1 MHKKDDY
8 ILQNIANHLII
19 NCSFSKNIGLLYGTM
34 GIIIFFYHY
43 ARYSKTILAAL
54 VLAITASSCHK
65 DGEQA
70 DATSPLKDSPVV
82 AQQVITLN
90 GDTIIVCDLS
100 LLKDTIDLPL
110 STFVSDFELVDLG
123 EDEEALIKE
132 TSGGGSIAVSP
143 NYIGIYSGTGY
154 KLFDKTGKYITSLSA
169 RGQGPNEY
177 AFSIY
182 DSYID
187 EKNDRA
193 YLLPMNG
200 NKILVYDL
208 KGNAQPYIPLAHE
221 TTKGKFY
228 VDDQKKL
235 LYVANMP
242 FSDTASTFW
251 IQDFE
256 GKLIKEIIAGHLKIV
271 PPDFSNDINV
281 SMNTEEIDYS
291 VFHWKNTVDTL
302 YHYNEADNRLAP
314 SFTVNFKD
322 NPILHD
328 YIELPD
334 YYLIRLIEI
343 ESDYRYIYGLIDKKT
358 LKGNY
363 IKLKL
368 DMLGNIDAPAWAIFE
383 RGLYTANI
391 YAYYLQGQCDR
402 LSDLSSLPSGIAKY
416 IQDLQQNDCEDL
428 NNIILIGR
436 LKKNTAESFMMNDKD
451 YQEQPQMNKTVD
463 TIKKEKEEVSLK
475 RTGKKEETITEEDDP
490 NRIYTGFGVFS
501 HIPLLKGGLDYFR
514 KNNRYNDWDSKNP
527 KETLIEYV
535 VEKNGKASHVS
546 IKESSGNAELDQ
558 EAIRLIKEAEYTV
571 AKLKNGKEARA
582 GGMMINVTFPTK

>member
-1 MHKKDDY
+1 MK
-8 ILQNIANHLII
+8 IL
-19 NCSFSKNIGLLYGTM
+19 
-34 GIIIFFYHY
+34 
-43 ARYSKTILAAL
+43 KTILAAL

-169 RGQGPNEY
+169 QGQGPNEY

-200 NKILVYDL
+200 KILVYDL

>member
-1 MHKKDDY
+1 MK
-8 ILQNIANHLII
+8 IL
-19 NCSFSKNIGLLYGTM
+19 
-34 GIIIFFYHY
+34 
-43 ARYSKTILAAL
+43 KTILAAL

-193 YLLPMNG
+193 YLLPFIG
-200 NKILVYDL
+200 SKILVYDL

>member
-1 MHKKDDY
+1 MK
-8 ILQNIANHLII
+8 IL
-19 NCSFSKNIGLLYGTM
+19 
-34 GIIIFFYHY
+34 
-43 ARYSKTILAAL
+43 KTILAAL
-54 VLAITASSCHK
+54 VLAIIASSCHK

-169 RGQGPNEY
+169 QGQGPNEY

>member
-1 MHKKDDY
+1 MK
-8 ILQNIANHLII
+8 IL
-19 NCSFSKNIGLLYGTM
+19 
-34 GIIIFFYHY
+34 
-43 ARYSKTILAAL
+43 KTILAAL

-169 RGQGPNEY
+169 QGQGPNEY

-368 DMLGNIDAPAWAIFE
+368 DMLGNIEAIFE

>member
-1 MHKKDDY
+1 MK
-8 ILQNIANHLII
+8 IL
-19 NCSFSKNIGLLYGTM
+19 
-34 GIIIFFYHY
+34 
-43 ARYSKTILAAL
+43 KTILAAL

-535 VEKNGKASHVS
+535 VEKNGMSSHVS

>member
-1 MHKKDDY
+1 MK
-8 ILQNIANHLII
+8 IL
-19 NCSFSKNIGLLYGTM
+19 
-34 GIIIFFYHY
+34 
-43 ARYSKTILAAL
+43 KTILAAL

-154 KLFDKTGKYITSLSA
+154 KLFDKTGKYITSLSV

>member
-1 MHKKDDY
+1 MK
-8 ILQNIANHLII
+8 IL
-19 NCSFSKNIGLLYGTM
+19 
-34 GIIIFFYHY
+34 
-43 ARYSKTILAAL
+43 KTILAAL

-169 RGQGPNEY
+169 QGQGPNEY

-193 YLLPMNG
+193 YLLPMNV

>member
-1 MHKKDDY
+1 MK
-8 ILQNIANHLII
+8 IL
-19 NCSFSKNIGLLYGTM
+19 
-34 GIIIFFYHY
+34 
-43 ARYSKTILAAL
+43 KTILAAL

-90 GDTIIVCDLS
+90 GDTIIVCNLS

>member
-1 MHKKDDY
+1 MK
-8 ILQNIANHLII
+8 IL
-19 NCSFSKNIGLLYGTM
+19 
-34 GIIIFFYHY
+34 
-43 ARYSKTILAAL
+43 KTILAAL

-281 SMNTEEIDYS
+281 SMNTEEIDCS

>member
-1 MHKKDDY
+1 MK
-8 ILQNIANHLII
+8 IL
-19 NCSFSKNIGLLYGTM
+19 
-34 GIIIFFYHY
+34 
-43 ARYSKTILAAL
+43 KTILAAL

-169 RGQGPNEY
+169 QGQGPNEY

-490 NRIYTGFGVFS
+490 NRIYTGFGIFS

>member
-1 MHKKDDY
+1 MK
-8 ILQNIANHLII
+8 IL
-19 NCSFSKNIGLLYGTM
+19 
-34 GIIIFFYHY
+34 
-43 ARYSKTILAAL
+43 KTILAAL

-228 VDDQKKL
+228 VDEQKKL

-251 IQDFE
+251 MQDFE
-256 GKLIKEIIAGHLKIV
+256 GKLIKEIIAGHLTIV

-322 NPILHD
+322 NLILHD

-514 KNNRYNDWDSKNP
+514 KNNRYNDWDSKKP

>member
-1 MHKKDDY
+1 MK
-8 ILQNIANHLII
+8 IL
-19 NCSFSKNIGLLYGTM
+19 
-34 GIIIFFYHY
+34 
-43 ARYSKTILAAL
+43 KTILAAL

-169 RGQGPNEY
+169 QGQGPNEY

-251 IQDFE
+251 IQNFE

>member
-1 MHKKDDY
+1 MK
-8 ILQNIANHLII
+8 IL
-19 NCSFSKNIGLLYGTM
+19 
-34 GIIIFFYHY
+34 
-43 ARYSKTILAAL
+43 KTILAAL

-169 RGQGPNEY
+169 QGQGPNEY

-291 VFHWKNTVDTL
+291 VFYWKNTVDTL

>member
-1 MHKKDDY
+1 MPKKA
-8 ILQNIANHLII
+8 NIIV
-19 NCSFSKNIGLLYGTM
+19 T
-34 GIIIFFYHY
+34 
-43 ARYSKTILAAL
+43 
-54 VLAITASSCHK
+54 VSSCHK
-65 DGEQA
+65 DGEPA

-169 RGQGPNEY
+169 QGQGPNEY

>member
-1 MHKKDDY
+1 MIPSYHDLNNENSYHMMMLGMCLCLSDNYKVIYNREECKGRCDLIIQAHDEKKTSFIIEFKYFKEDKKDFEKALDKLSNEA
-8 ILQNIANHLII
+8 IQQI
-19 NCSFSKNIGLLYGTM
+19 KDR
-34 GIIIFFYHY
+34 
-43 ARYSKTILAAL
+43 RY
-54 VLAITASSCHK
+54 
-65 DGEQA
+65 
-70 DATSPLKDSPVV
+70 
-82 AQQVITLN
+82 
-90 GDTIIVCDLS
+90 
-100 LLKDTIDLPL
+100 
-110 STFVSDFELVDLG
+110 
-123 EDEEALIKE
+123 
-132 TSGGGSIAVSP
+132 
-143 NYIGIYSGTGY
+143 
-154 KLFDKTGKYITSLSA
+154 
-169 RGQGPNEY
+169 
-177 AFSIY
+177 
-182 DSYID
+182 
-187 EKNDRA
+187 
-193 YLLPMNG
+193 
-200 NKILVYDL
+200 VYDL

>member
-1 MHKKDDY
+1 MK
-8 ILQNIANHLII
+8 IL
-19 NCSFSKNIGLLYGTM
+19 
-34 GIIIFFYHY
+34 
-43 ARYSKTILAAL
+43 KTILAAL

-169 RGQGPNEY
+169 QGQGPNEY

-546 IKESSGNAELDQ
+546 IKENSGNAELDQ

>member
-1 MHKKDDY
+1 MK
-8 ILQNIANHLII
+8 IL
-19 NCSFSKNIGLLYGTM
+19 
-34 GIIIFFYHY
+34 
-43 ARYSKTILAAL
+43 KTILAAL

-82 AQQVITLN
+82 AQQLITLN

>member
-1 MHKKDDY
+1 MK
-8 ILQNIANHLII
+8 ILKI
-19 NCSFSKNIGLLYGTM
+19 
-34 GIIIFFYHY
+34 
-43 ARYSKTILAAL
+43 ILAAL

-169 RGQGPNEY
+169 QGQGPNEY

-582 GGMMINVTFPTK
+582 GGMIINVTFPTK

>member
-1 MHKKDDY
+1 MK
-8 ILQNIANHLII
+8 IL
-19 NCSFSKNIGLLYGTM
+19 
-34 GIIIFFYHY
+34 
-43 ARYSKTILAAL
+43 KTILAAL

-100 LLKDTIDLPL
+100 LLNDTIDLPL

-169 RGQGPNEY
+169 QGQGPNEY

-582 GGMMINVTFPTK
+582 GGMMINET

>member
-1 MHKKDDY
+1 MK
-8 ILQNIANHLII
+8 IL
-19 NCSFSKNIGLLYGTM
+19 
-34 GIIIFFYHY
+34 
-43 ARYSKTILAAL
+43 KTILAAL

-169 RGQGPNEY
+169 QGQGPNEY

-368 DMLGNIDAPAWAIFE
+368 DMLGNIDTPAWAIFE

>member
-1 MHKKDDY
+1 MK
-8 ILQNIANHLII
+8 IL
-19 NCSFSKNIGLLYGTM
+19 
-34 GIIIFFYHY
+34 
-43 ARYSKTILAAL
+43 KTILAAL

-123 EDEEALIKE
+123 EE

-314 SFTVNFKD
+314 SFTINFKD

>member
-1 MHKKDDY
+1 MK
-8 ILQNIANHLII
+8 IL
-19 NCSFSKNIGLLYGTM
+19 
-34 GIIIFFYHY
+34 
-43 ARYSKTILAAL
+43 KTILAAL

-228 VDDQKKL
+228 VDEQKKL

-251 IQDFE
+251 MQDFE
-256 GKLIKEIIAGHLKIV
+256 GKLIKEIIAGHLTIV

-514 KNNRYNDWDSKNP
+514 KNNRYNDWDSKKP

>member
-1 MHKKDDY
+1 MK
-8 ILQNIANHLII
+8 IL
-19 NCSFSKNIGLLYGTM
+19 
-34 GIIIFFYHY
+34 
-43 ARYSKTILAAL
+43 KTILAAL

-70 DATSPLKDSPVV
+70 DATSPLKDRPVV

-169 RGQGPNEY
+169 QGQGPNEY

-208 KGNAQPYIPLAHE
+208 KGNAQLYIPLAHE

>member
-1 MHKKDDY
+1 MK
-8 ILQNIANHLII
+8 IL
-19 NCSFSKNIGLLYGTM
+19 
-34 GIIIFFYHY
+34 
-43 ARYSKTILAAL
+43 KTILAAL

-143 NYIGIYSGTGY
+143 NYIGIYSGTEY

-169 RGQGPNEY
+169 QGQGPNEY

>member
-1 MHKKDDY
+1 MK
-8 ILQNIANHLII
+8 IL
-19 NCSFSKNIGLLYGTM
+19 
-34 GIIIFFYHY
+34 
-43 ARYSKTILAAL
+43 KTILAAL

-169 RGQGPNEY
+169 QGQGPNEY

-208 KGNAQPYIPLAHE
+208 KGNAQLYIPLAHE

-256 GKLIKEIIAGHLKIV
+256 GKLIKEIIAGHLKIE

>member
-1 MHKKDDY
+1 MK
-8 ILQNIANHLII
+8 IL
-19 NCSFSKNIGLLYGTM
+19 
-34 GIIIFFYHY
+34 
-43 ARYSKTILAAL
+43 KTILAAL

-169 RGQGPNEY
+169 QGQGPNEY

-475 RTGKKEETITEEDDP
+475 RTGKKEETITEEDDT

>member
-1 MHKKDDY
+1 MK
-8 ILQNIANHLII
+8 IL
-19 NCSFSKNIGLLYGTM
+19 
-34 GIIIFFYHY
+34 
-43 ARYSKTILAAL
+43 KTILAAL

-169 RGQGPNEY
+169 QGQGPNEY

-281 SMNTEEIDYS
+281 SMNAEEIDYS

>member
-1 MHKKDDY
+1 MK
-8 ILQNIANHLII
+8 ILKI
-19 NCSFSKNIGLLYGTM
+19 
-34 GIIIFFYHY
+34 
-43 ARYSKTILAAL
+43 ILAAL

-169 RGQGPNEY
+169 QGQGPNEY

-251 IQDFE
+251 IQDFV

>member
-1 MHKKDDY
+1 MK
-8 ILQNIANHLII
+8 IL
-19 NCSFSKNIGLLYGTM
+19 
-34 GIIIFFYHY
+34 
-43 ARYSKTILAAL
+43 KTILAAL

-169 RGQGPNEY
+169 QGQGPNEY

-463 TIKKEKEEVSLK
+463 AIKKEKEEVSLK
-475 RTGKKEETITEEDDP
+475 RAGKKEETVTEEDDP

>member
-1 MHKKDDY
+1 MK
-8 ILQNIANHLII
+8 IL
-19 NCSFSKNIGLLYGTM
+19 
-34 GIIIFFYHY
+34 
-43 ARYSKTILAAL
+43 KTILAAL

-154 KLFDKTGKYITSLSA
+154 KLFDKTGKYTTSLSA

-582 GGMMINVTFPTK
+582 GGMMINVTLDRKSVV

>member
-1 MHKKDDY
+1 MK
-8 ILQNIANHLII
+8 IL
-19 NCSFSKNIGLLYGTM
+19 
-34 GIIIFFYHY
+34 
-43 ARYSKTILAAL
+43 KTILAAL

-391 YAYYLQGQCDR
+391 YAYYLQRQCDR

>member
-1 MHKKDDY
+1 MK
-8 ILQNIANHLII
+8 IL
-19 NCSFSKNIGLLYGTM
+19 
-34 GIIIFFYHY
+34 
-43 ARYSKTILAAL
+43 KTILAAL

-251 IQDFE
+251 IQDIE

>member
-1 MHKKDDY
+1 MRT
-8 ILQNIANHLII
+8 L
-19 NCSFSKNIGLLYGTM
+19 
-34 GIIIFFYHY
+34 
-43 ARYSKTILAAL
+43 KTILAAL

-169 RGQGPNEY
+169 QGQGPNEY

>member
-1 MHKKDDY
+1 MK
-8 ILQNIANHLII
+8 IL
-19 NCSFSKNIGLLYGTM
+19 
-34 GIIIFFYHY
+34 
-43 ARYSKTILAAL
+43 KTILAAL

-169 RGQGPNEY
+169 QGQGPNEY

-208 KGNAQPYIPLAHE
+208 KGNAQLYIPLAHE

-256 GKLIKEIIAGHLKIV
+256 GKLKKEIIAGHLKIV

-383 RGLYTANI
+383 RRLYTANI

>member
-1 MHKKDDY
+1 MK
-8 ILQNIANHLII
+8 IL
-19 NCSFSKNIGLLYGTM
+19 
-34 GIIIFFYHY
+34 
-43 ARYSKTILAAL
+43 KTILAAL

-169 RGQGPNEY
+169 QGQGPNEY

-182 DSYID
+182 DSYME

>member
-1 MHKKDDY
+1 MP
-8 ILQNIANHLII
+8 
-19 NCSFSKNIGLLYGTM
+19 T
-34 GIIIFFYHY
+34 
-43 ARYSKTILAAL
+43 
-54 VLAITASSCHK
+54 CHK

-169 RGQGPNEY
+169 QGQGPNEY

>member
-1 MHKKDDY
+1 MK
-8 ILQNIANHLII
+8 IL
-19 NCSFSKNIGLLYGTM
+19 
-34 GIIIFFYHY
+34 
-43 ARYSKTILAAL
+43 KTILAAL

-169 RGQGPNEY
+169 QGQGPNEY

-402 LSDLSSLPSGIAKY
+402 LSDLSSLPPGIAKY

>member
-1 MHKKDDY
+1 MK
-8 ILQNIANHLII
+8 IL
-19 NCSFSKNIGLLYGTM
+19 
-34 GIIIFFYHY
+34 
-43 ARYSKTILAAL
+43 KTILAAL

-169 RGQGPNEY
+169 QGQGPNEY

-391 YAYYLQGQCDR
+391 YAYYLQGQCER

>member
-1 MHKKDDY
+1 MK
-8 ILQNIANHLII
+8 IL
-19 NCSFSKNIGLLYGTM
+19 
-34 GIIIFFYHY
+34 
-43 ARYSKTILAAL
+43 KTILAAL

-328 YIELPD
+328 YIELLD

>member
-1 MHKKDDY
+1 MK
-8 ILQNIANHLII
+8 IL
-19 NCSFSKNIGLLYGTM
+19 
-34 GIIIFFYHY
+34 
-43 ARYSKTILAAL
+43 KTILAAL
-54 VLAITASSCHK
+54 VLAITASSCQK